1 MDICFATNNEH
12 KLEEIRA
19 ILGDKFKILSL
30 EEIGCNEELPEE
42 RDTLEG
48 NSLQKAEYVFQ
59 KYKVACF
66 ADDTG
71 LEVEALRGAPG
82 VYSARYAGDQR
93 NSEHNIDLLLK
104 NLEGKGNRKATF
116 RTVIT
121 LIQPSVLH
129 QFEGIV
135 EGSIL
140 EDRKGKGGFGYDPVF
155 LPKGFS
161 KTLAEMSME
170 EKNQISHR
178 ARATEKLVE
187 FLNNFHAKPP
197 SSQNEG
203 I

>member
-12 KLEEIRA
+12 KLKEVRA
-19 ILGDKFKILSL
+19 ILGSKFKILNL

-42 RDTLEG
+42 RDTLKG

-93 NSEHNIDLLLK
+93 SSEHNIDLLLK
-104 NLEGKGNRKATF
+104 NLEGKGNRKARF

-121 LIQPSVLH
+121 LIQPSGLY

-170 EKNQISHR
+170 GKNQISHR

-187 FLNNFHAKPP
+187 FLNQFKVQD
-197 SSQNEG
+197 SKLR
-203 I
+203 

>member
-1 MDICFATNNEH
+1 MIDICFATNNEH

-19 ILGDKFKILSL
+19 ILGSKFKILSL

-161 KTLAEMSME
+161 KTLSEMSME

-178 ARATEKLVE
+178 ARAMEKLVE
-187 FLNNFHAKPP
+187 FLK
-197 SSQNEG
+197 G
-203 I
+203 IQG